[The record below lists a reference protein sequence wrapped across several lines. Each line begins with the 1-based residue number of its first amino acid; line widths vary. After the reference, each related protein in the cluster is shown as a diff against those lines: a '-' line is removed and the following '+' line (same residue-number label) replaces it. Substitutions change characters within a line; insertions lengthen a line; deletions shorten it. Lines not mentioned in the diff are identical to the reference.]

1 LWIRGG
7 DTILATFLPMG
18 DGRAAVRLRGDGADT
33 LFAFELRGT
42 SIRLEAPGAPSFT
55 VKPTFHAQ
63 VQWTVLTDGRMVR
76 FDPEGGHLEWLDRSG
91 RTIATTP
98 LPWREGLSLRAE
110 DREWWIESAIPDEF
124 MGRRVFEPLRSVA
137 RETLEFPP
145 RLPTVL
151 AALEDTGAGVWLRRT
166 APVGGERW
174 ALVGPDG
181 MLHGE
186 IVLLPGREMLAT
198 GETELFALA
207 RDELGVERVEAY
219 GKPAWA
225 GR

>member
-1 LWIRGG
+1 ML
-7 DTILATFLPMG
+7 
-18 DGRAAVRLRGDGADT
+18 
-33 LFAFELRGT
+33 
-42 SIRLEAPGAPSFT
+42 
-55 VKPTFHAQ
+55 
-63 VQWTVLTDGRMVR
+63 
-76 FDPEGGHLEWLDRSG
+76 
-91 RTIATTP
+91 
-98 LPWREGLSLRAE
+98 
-110 DREWWIESAIPDEF
+110 
-124 MGRRVFEPLRSVA
+124 
-137 RETLEFPP
+137 
-145 RLPTVL
+145 
-151 AALEDTGAGVWLRRT
+151 ALEDTGAGVWLRRT

-186 IVLLPGREMLAT
+186 IVLPPGREMLAT